1 MESWDCQ
8 SEFEGYSSVQIY
20 IVNIVVAMG
29 TLFIENS
36 TNIVNIVVAMGTLLF
51 IDNYFAT
58 TGTRSGHA
66 GCLAQFPPPSPPPLP
81 LPSFLT

>member
-29 TLFIENS
+29 TLLFIDNS
-36 TNIVNIVVAMGTLLF
+36 TNIVI
-51 IDNYFAT
+51 
-58 TGTRSGHA
+58 
-66 GCLAQFPPPSPPPLP
+66 
-81 LPSFLT
+81 